1 MPTVTIHILAP
12 AVAPADAYDRISDF
26 SRYPE
31 LTTTVQDVV
40 VRPPS
45 PDGAVLS
52 EWTVHFRNGL
62 LKWTERD
69 TFSPADLALFFEQV
83 TGDFAVF
90 RGSWRMSA
98 DGGGTLVRFDAEFD
112 LGIPTLAAILE
123 PVAEAALRGNILKI
137 LAGLLGEAQE
147 IVVDAADPQ
156 VAGAAQP

>member
-1 MPTVTIHILAP
+1 
-12 AVAPADAYDRISDF
+12 
-26 SRYPE
+26 
-31 LTTTVQDVV
+31 
-40 VRPPS
+40 
-45 PDGAVLS
+45 
-52 EWTVHFRNGL
+52 
-62 LKWTERD
+62 
-69 TFSPADLALFFEQV
+69 
-83 TGDFAVF
+83 
-90 RGSWRMSA
+90 MSA